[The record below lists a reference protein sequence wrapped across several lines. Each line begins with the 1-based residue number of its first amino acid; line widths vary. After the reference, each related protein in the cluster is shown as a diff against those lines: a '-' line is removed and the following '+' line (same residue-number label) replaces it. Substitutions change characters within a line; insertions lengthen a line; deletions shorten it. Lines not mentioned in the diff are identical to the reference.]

1 MLLVIIC
8 NRNFKFFER
17 VFSSD
22 DKLNDQVIE
31 KYNTPE
37 IIKKARTLYLDLI
50 SRNYHCKKTKDEG
63 NSFSVLIG
71 QAISEKTLIIN
82 HISYSFYMYLSRI
95 CRLFWEEGIF
105 NGDPNTFI
113 DEPLKIKD
121 FTVKYMIS

>member
-8 NRNFKFFER
+8 NRNFKFYER

-22 DKLNDQVIE
+22 EKLNDQVVE

-37 IIKKARTLYLDLI
+37 IIKKARTIYLDLI
-50 SRNYHCKKTKDEG
+50 SRNYHSKKTKDEG
-63 NSFSVLIG
+63 NAFSVLIG

-95 CRLFWEEGIF
+95 SRLFWEESIF

-121 FTVKYMIS
+121 FTVKYIFR